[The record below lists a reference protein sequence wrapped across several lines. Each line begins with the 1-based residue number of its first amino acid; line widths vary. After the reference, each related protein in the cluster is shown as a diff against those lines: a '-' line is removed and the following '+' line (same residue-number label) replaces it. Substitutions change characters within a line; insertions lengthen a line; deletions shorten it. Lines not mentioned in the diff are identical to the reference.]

1 MYYLFPAPRRFTELK
16 HYSDELQSVISHLL
30 RVRAVSISHVCRDKQ
45 GNLFIRQHFLFSQE
59 NWYTC
64 CRRRAVLP
72 QRAQRSSV
80 GQEMG
85 RGVLALCRFWG
96 AGVEVC
102 GGEFHIGQFRLICTA
117 NLPAIPLVAYQ
128 EEVF

>member
-1 MYYLFPAPRRFTELK
+1 MYYLFSAPRRFTELK

-59 NWYTC
+59 NWYTGS
-64 CRRRAVLP
+64 RRRAVLP
-72 QRAQRSSV
+72 ERAQLSSV

-85 RGVLALCRFWG
+85 RGVLASCRFCG
-96 AGVEVC
+96 TGVEVC
-102 GGEFHIGQFRLICTA
+102 GGRVSHRT
-117 NLPAIPLVAYQ
+117 V
-128 EEVF
+128 